1 MGKHEISYFQ
11 KIDEIM
17 RLCNILTWPL
27 LKNILSDLDSAPTQ
41 LYFILYFLHYKQQ
54 NRL

>member
-17 RLCNILTWPL
+17 RLCNI

-54 NRL
+54 NRLSNIV